1 MSRLY
6 PGAAGQYPRSARKI
20 VIVQRGLNATER
32 HYLAPRLA
40 DCALPVVYW
49 DILTDGAGPNL
60 DDAYVIVVRYLDSTS
75 LDTIRAARSCLA
87 GVAWLLDD
95 DLSAALRDA
104 SLPLTYRYRMTRFW
118 WRFRNVIASLASEIW
133 LSSDVL
139 MERLVGDDAAATC
152 FRIDPVADHG
162 PAPVHPPFRVGDPV
176 KIFYHGE
183 LTHLAECIWL
193 KPVLE
198 EVQRRTRRTSI
209 EIIGHRKIGA
219 MMESIPRCCIKPPM
233 PWQAYRDHI
242 DQNRGD
248 IGLAPL
254 VTSRFNQARSFVK
267 YLEIVRH
274 GGVGLFADSCVYRG
288 VVADAVNG
296 RLLAMEPR
304 RWIDAIVHLAED
316 DAERRRMRAATSKQ
330 VQSRT
335 PRTLARL
342 VASSHQPFVA

>member
-1 MSRLY
+1 MSLLY
-6 PGAAGQYPRSARKI
+6 PGGVGQYTRSARKI

-40 DCALPVVYW
+40 DCALPVVHW
-49 DILTDGAGPNL
+49 DILTDGAAPDL
-60 DDAYVIVVRYLDSTS
+60 DDAYVIVVRYLDRAS
-75 LDTIRAARSCLA
+75 LDTIRDARSCLA

-95 DLSAALRDA
+95 DLSVALRDS

-118 WRFRNVIASLASEIW
+118 WCFHSAIESLASEIW

-139 MERLVGDDAAATC
+139 MERLAGDDAAAAC

-162 PAPVHPPFRVGDPV
+162 PAPVHPPFREGDPV

-183 LTHLAECIWL
+183 LTHRAECIWL

-198 EVQRRTRRTSI
+198 EVQRRTQRTSI

-233 PWQAYRDHI
+233 PWQAYRAHI

-254 VTSRFNQARSFVK
+254 VNSRFNQARSFVK
-267 YLEIVRH
+267 YLEIARH
-274 GGVGLFADSCVYRG
+274 GGVGLFADNFVYRG
-288 VVADAVNG
+288 VVVDGVNG

-304 RWIDAIVHLAED
+304 RWIDTIVHLAED
-316 DAERRRMRAATSKQ
+316 DTERRRMRAATSSQ

-335 PRTLARL
+335 PPTLAQI
-342 VASSHQPFVA
+342 AESSC